1 MLQLKTKYIETC
13 VNKIA
18 LLLFFEICKPNISF
32 FSISV
37 WLFKDFFVIYILYLY
52 SVETA
57 LPNAL
62 CVQALWILL
71 LSYHVDT
78 LFVISV

>member
-1 MLQLKTKYIETC
+1 M
-13 VNKIA
+13 
-18 LLLFFEICKPNISF
+18 
-32 FSISV
+32 
-37 WLFKDFFVIYILYLY
+37 Y
-52 SVETA
+52 SLETA

-78 LFVISV
+78 LFVISVWKKYITALSVPVLYLKDMCTTLKVMI